1 METVQLDS
9 AAKGRREELIPSR
22 AKQDLVCSVNIS
34 EPLCLDSSVVCSL
47 VSEDY
52 CKYLPVYLLED
63 LSLNSPGFVGAV
75 GAASLHL
82 RLPQEF
88 HSECPQQEEEK
99 DQRWWRRV
107 TRPRCGGPWGNV
119 GWNLLPTCVVDHSS
133 DSIFGLRCFRWTF
146 SSFRSTRWDAT
157 SDTTSCRPGLDWTRP
172 SWQRWTHTRK
182 YRQKPVWIWGG

>member
-1 METVQLDS
+1 MWTHNWVLKAAGCTHNAQRGEGISAQTALWKRNHEYEQFGSSSPGLEITHDMKTAQLDS
-9 AAKGRREELIPSR
+9 AVKGRREELIPSR

-47 VSEDY
+47 VSGDY
-52 CKYLPVYLLED
+52 FKYLPVYLLED

-99 DQRWWRRV
+99 DQR
-107 TRPRCGGPWGNV
+107 
-119 GWNLLPTCVVDHSS
+119 
-133 DSIFGLRCFRWTF
+133 
-146 SSFRSTRWDAT
+146 
-157 SDTTSCRPGLDWTRP
+157 
-172 SWQRWTHTRK
+172 
-182 YRQKPVWIWGG
+182 